1 LNWDDL
7 SDEPL
12 DVLDI
17 EELPGGELPAALA
30 DDQEDSDN
38 SDDDDSDDENDES
51 DEPSEDSLQALASE
65 EASDAGDKIPGTED
79 EEN

>member
-1 LNWDDL
+1 
-7 SDEPL
+7 
-12 DVLDI
+12 LDI

-30 DDQEDSDN
+30 DDQEDSEN
-38 SDDDDSDDENDES
+38 SDDDENDES

-65 EASDAGDKIPGTED
+65 EASDARGKIPGTED